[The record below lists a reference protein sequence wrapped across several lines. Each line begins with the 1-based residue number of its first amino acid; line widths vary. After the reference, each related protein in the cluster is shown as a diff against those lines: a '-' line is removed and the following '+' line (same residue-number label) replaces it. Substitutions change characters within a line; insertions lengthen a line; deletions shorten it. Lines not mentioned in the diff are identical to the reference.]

1 MAAPVLSVT
10 VPRMVAVVPWANR
23 RVMPLPPRVMT
34 IRTVII
40 AINVNGLLPDVEDF
54 IKINMVIPLLVN
66 RPLI

>member
-1 MAAPVLSVT
+1 
-10 VPRMVAVVPWANR
+10 
-23 RVMPLPPRVMT
+23 MPLPPSVMT
-34 IRTVII
+34 IKTVII